1 MSAHFTDD
9 DEGKRVVNANG
20 EEIGV
25 VQNVSSGTVHVD
37 LSPGIT
43 DTIKSKLGW
52 GDQDEES
59 YPLDEDKV
67 ETITDDEVRVQ
78 QL

>member
-52 GDQDEES
+52 GDQDEET
-59 YPLDEDKV
+59 YTLDEDKV
-67 ETITDDEVRVQ
+67 DTITDDEIRVQ